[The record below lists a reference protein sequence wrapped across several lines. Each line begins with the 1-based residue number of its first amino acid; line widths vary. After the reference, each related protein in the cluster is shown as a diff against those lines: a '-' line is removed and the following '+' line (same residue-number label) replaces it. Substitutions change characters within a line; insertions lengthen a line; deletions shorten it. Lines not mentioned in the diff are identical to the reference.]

1 MNSADTILN
10 KDRGEQ
16 SKIIIVLIL
25 LTVCIVSF
33 VFYFNQVSG
42 PMQFLMVVFGILL
55 FSFLIYITIS
65 FFLLPPRFN
74 RIGPDELP
82 LNTKTFIVS
91 SEGLKEAW
99 SSTGGS
105 TLLFY
110 INPTIQ
116 DKTSQSGN
124 EYATAVNIADKQKF
138 EILISPDAG
147 RAINMA
153 PAQLKIKTIETGS
166 NNIETIEI
174 PNFPLQRWTSV
185 AIVKTGRRY
194 NIYLN
199 GKLSVSYT
207 CRKMPDNDIT
217 SSLSVGDS
225 RLSGKIGL
233 ISISANSL
241 NPSEIREIISDS
253 ADSSGKPYLPVSI
266 NSIFKDFIPSL
277 PPRFWCP
284 GGNCNTDV
292 PSPLDQWRSNYP
304 S

>member
-1 MNSADTILN
+1 MNSADTFLN

-16 SKIIIVLIL
+16 AKIITVLFFLIICIVLI
-25 LTVCIVSF
+25 

-42 PMQFLMVVFGILL
+42 PMQLLMVVIAIFL
-55 FSFLIYITIS
+55 FSYLIYIS
-65 FFLLPPRFN
+65 FSLFLLPPRLN
-74 RIGPDELP
+74 RIGPDEIP
-82 LNTKTFIVS
+82 LNKRTYIVS
-91 SEGLKEAW
+91 SETLKEAW
-99 SSTGGS
+99 SSTAGS
-105 TLLFY
+105 TLMFY

-147 RAINMA
+147 RGINMA
-153 PAQLKIKTIETGS
+153 AAQFKIKTVDTGT
-166 NNIETIEI
+166 NNIERIDI

-194 NIYLN
+194 NIFLN
-199 GKLSVSYT
+199 GKLSVSHT
-207 CRKMPDNDIT
+207 CKLMPDNDIT

-225 RLSGKIGL
+225 RLSGKIGFM
-233 ISISANSL
+233 SISANSL
-241 NPSEIREIISDS
+241 NPSEIREMIYDT

-266 NSIFKDFIPSL
+266 NSMIKDFIPSL
-277 PPRFWCP
+277 PPGFWCP
-284 GGNCNTDV
+284 GGNCNTGV